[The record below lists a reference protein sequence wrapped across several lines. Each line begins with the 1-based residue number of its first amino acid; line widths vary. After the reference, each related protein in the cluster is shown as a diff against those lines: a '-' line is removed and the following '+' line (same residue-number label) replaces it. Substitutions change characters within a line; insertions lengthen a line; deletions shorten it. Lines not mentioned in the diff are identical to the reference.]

1 MKTMTWLKCAS
12 AALLAALLSACGG
25 GGAPSSTPLPE
36 VPWASPAVFV
46 TPGAASK
53 SFALTGCTTGSLEIG
68 MEQPQ
73 ALDRQNLYNASLQI
87 ASNGDVSIL
96 ASTTQTATATVML
109 TIAYADASAISWE
122 AFGNTQAPAYGLAI
136 AKFAS
141 ENAQSGSVIYVA
153 QVTPLGAYGLEASAS
168 GEDTIECMLSEP
180 LALQLNA
187 DQARAAKN
195 LGTAAGVTTFDGR
208 SAVGRIEGGNAFWE
222 SNTAPSPSDQYNF
235 MRFNLTTG
243 ELASNSTGTG
253 TFAPISLSLPSVTTT
268 YGGYGESILR
278 GNSYFGEKEAK
289 GICLDY
295 YDQQANQGFS
305 IDAYASG
312 NIFSPRG
319 VIRSKPTGLVEP
331 APMVDIPRGC
341 FLGRRLL

>member
-1 MKTMTWLKCAS
+1 MNNMTWLKYAS
-12 AALLAALLSACGG
+12 AALLAAMLAACGG
-25 GGAPSSTPLPE
+25 GSGGAASTPLPE
-36 VPWASPAVFV
+36 VPWGSPAVFV

-53 SFALTGCTTGSLEIG
+53 SFALTGCTTGFLDSVV
-68 MEQPQ
+68 EQPLAQ
-73 ALDRQNLYNASLQI
+73 DRENLYNASLRI

-109 TIAYADASAISWE
+109 TIAYADASAVSWE

-136 AKFAS
+136 AKFLS
-141 ENAQSGSVIYVA
+141 GDTGSVIYVT
-153 QVTPLGAYGLEASAS
+153 QKNPLGAYFIEARADG
-168 GEDTIECMLSEP
+168 GETIACTLSEP
-180 LALQLNA
+180 LALQVNA

-208 SAVGRIEGGNAFWE
+208 SAAGRIEGGNAFWE
-222 SNTAPSPSDQYNF
+222 SNTAPSSFDQYNF

-253 TFAPISLSLPSVTTT
+253 TYAPISLSLPSVTTS

-278 GNSYFGEKEAK
+278 NYSYFGEKEAK
-289 GICLDY
+289 GICLDFY
-295 YDQQANQGFS
+295 ELQTERGFS

-312 NIFSPRG
+312 NSFSPRG
-319 VIRSKPTGLVEP
+319 IMRSAPTGLVEP
-331 APMVDIPRGC
+331 TPIESIPPAC
-341 FLGRRLL
+341 FFSRRQL